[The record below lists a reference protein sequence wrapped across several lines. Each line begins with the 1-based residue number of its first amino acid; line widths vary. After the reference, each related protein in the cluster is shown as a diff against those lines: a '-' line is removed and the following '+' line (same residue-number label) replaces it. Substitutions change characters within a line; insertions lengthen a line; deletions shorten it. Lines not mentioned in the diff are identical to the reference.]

1 MKKSRTSIRRKTS
14 IRGEMS
20 PTAKELETDLENIAT
35 VGQSTDSEGVSS
47 IDVQP
52 TENTLTQKNIETE
65 NALIDFPKVNVSE
78 KVQITL
84 FLPESYV
91 NLLKKLQTTCGYKNL
106 SSTMDALLRQL
117 IDEHKMPN
125 LRNQYKEPKHVI
137 IHAPEGEELSLYVK
151 EHVLSEKM
159 VNQSYTVSSKYRD
172 KLKSFVKEM
181 EYKSMSELMC
191 ELFRKMIK

>member
-1 MKKSRTSIRRKTS
+1 MAKNRTSRL
-14 IRGEMS
+14 GELS
-20 PTAKELETDLENIAT
+20 PKAKELETDLENIAT
-35 VGQSTDSEGVSS
+35 FGQPTNSEGVSS

-65 NALIDFPKVNVSE
+65 NVRAAFPKANVSE

-84 FLPESYV
+84 FLPKSYV
-91 NLLKKLQTTCGYKNL
+91 DLLKRLQATFGYKNL

-117 IDEHKMPN
+117 IDEHQLPD
-125 LRNQYKEPKHVI
+125 LRNQYKEPEHLIVR
-137 IHAPEGEELSLYVK
+137 APEGEELSLYVK

-159 VNQSYTVSSKYRD
+159 VNQSYTVSLKYRD
-172 KLKSFVKEM
+172 KLKFFVEKM
-181 EYKSMSELMC
+181 QYKSMSELMC

>member
-1 MKKSRTSIRRKTS
+1 
-14 IRGEMS
+14 
-20 PTAKELETDLENIAT
+20 
-35 VGQSTDSEGVSS
+35 
-47 IDVQP
+47 
-52 TENTLTQKNIETE
+52 LTQKNIKTE
-65 NALIDFPKVNVSE
+65 NVRAAFPKANVSE

-91 NLLKKLQTTCGYKNL
+91 DLLKRLQTTFGYKNL

-117 IDEHKMPN
+117 IDEHQLPD
-125 LRNQYKEPKHVI
+125 LRNQYKEPEHLIVR
-137 IHAPEGEELSLYVK
+137 APEGEELSLYVK

-172 KLKSFVKEM
+172 KLKFFVEKM
-181 EYKSMSELMC
+181 QYKSMSELMC

>member
-1 MKKSRTSIRRKTS
+1 MAKNRTSKL
-14 IRGEMS
+14 GELS
-20 PTAKELETDLENIAT
+20 PKAKELETDLENIAT
-35 VGQSTDSEGVSS
+35 FGQPTDSEDVSS
-47 IDVQP
+47 IGVQP
-52 TENTLTQKNIETE
+52 TEKTLTQKNTETE
-65 NALIDFPKVNVSE
+65 NIRATFLKANASE

-91 NLLKKLQTTCGYKNL
+91 DLLKRLQTEFGYKNL
-106 SSTMDALLRQL
+106 SSTMDGLLRQL
-117 IDEHKMPN
+117 IDERQLPD

-137 IHAPEGEELSLYVK
+137 VHASEDSTLSLYVK

-172 KLKSFVKEM
+172 ELKSFVEEM

-191 ELFRKMIK
+191 ELFRKMIN